1 MAKALEEVGIP
12 VTVIA
17 VYICIYTIWSMTIVE
32 LPSLSLM
39 PLFQDLAVGYIIEK
53 IDFVLVGAEAVVESG
68 GIVNTVREMSVFT

>member
-1 MAKALEEVGIP
+1 
-12 VTVIA
+12 
-17 VYICIYTIWSMTIVE
+17 MTIVE